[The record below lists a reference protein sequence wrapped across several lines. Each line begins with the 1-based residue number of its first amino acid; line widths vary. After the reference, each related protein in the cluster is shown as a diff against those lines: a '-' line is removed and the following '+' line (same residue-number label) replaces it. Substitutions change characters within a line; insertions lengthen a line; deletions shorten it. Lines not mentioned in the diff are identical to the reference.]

1 MPSSA
6 RSESTLISRRALL
19 RLAGGSAA
27 LLACG
32 GLRVWCADA
41 TPAAIV
47 PGAAV
52 DFGVCGG
59 LGNAGTY
66 KEALADYI
74 EEGVGNLLMPDKDD
88 ATFAKRSGE
97 IAAAVVPVRCC
108 NTFIP
113 AALKSVGPAAAHD
126 AILAYADTAFK
137 RARACGVT
145 TITFGSGGS
154 RKVPDGFAKDEAA
167 KQFTALLT
175 RLGPLA
181 AAQQVVVAVE
191 PLNVGECNFLNSIGD
206 VAAVVGPANHPAVG
220 ITADLYH
227 MVLAGDLPAD
237 LEKHIGLLRH
247 FHIAEKLKRAMPGV
261 AGDDFRGW
269 FRVLAKHGWKGRMS
283 IESNGGGDAA
293 AYSKSIAYLRAQAK
307 EAGI

>member
-1 MPSSA
+1 MPLA
-6 RSESTLISRRALL
+6 RRSLL

-27 LLACG
+27 LLAVG
-32 GLRVWCADA
+32 GLRAVAADA
-41 TPAAIV
+41 VPAALLAG
-47 PGAAV
+47 GAAV
-52 DFGVCGG
+52 AFGVCTGIG
-59 LGNAGTY
+59 KAGVL
-66 KEALADYI
+66 KDANADYI
-74 EEGVGNLLMPDKDD
+74 EEGVGSLLAPDKDD
-88 ATFAKRSGE
+88 AAFAKRTAE

-113 AALKSVGPAAAHD
+113 GSLKSVGPAPAHD

-137 RARACGVT
+137 RARACGIA

-154 RKVPDGFAKDEAA
+154 RKVPDGFSKDEAV
-167 KQFTALLT
+167 KQFTALLA
-175 RLGPLA
+175 RMGPLA

-206 VAAVVGPANHPAVG
+206 VAAVVGPASNPAVG

-227 MVLAGDLPAD
+227 MVLAGDVPDD
-237 LEKHIGLLRH
+237 LEKHIALLRH
-247 FHIAEKLKRAMPGV
+247 FHIAEKAKRAMPGV

-293 AYSKSIAYLRAQAK
+293 AYGKSIAYLRAQAK